1 MNGKDYEK
9 MAAGYLR
16 SHGFRRVKITG
27 RSADYGVDIV
37 ATKRRHRYAVQCK
50 FYSKPVGVAA
60 VQQVVGGMAYY
71 NCDKAMVI
79 TNNTFTRQA
88 RELAR
93 MDEVMLLE
101 NIKSSGRLRRALL
114 MVLYYLLWILL
125 LVMGHTVIALTG
137 IFASLLVTVFILYLR
152 HSAIRN
158 IRSSEQSTEAE
169 EIPED
174 ISPRQQTG
182 STGYRI

>member
-9 MAAGYLR
+9 VAAGYLR

-37 ATKRRHRYAVQCK
+37 AVKRRHRYAVQCK

-93 MDEVMLLE
+93 MDEVTLLE
-101 NIKSSGRLRRALL
+101 NIKSSGRLRRTLL
-114 MVLYYLLWILL
+114 MVLYYLLWMLL
-125 LVMGHTVIALTG
+125 LIMGYTAVALTG
-137 IFASLLVTVFILYLR
+137 IAVSLAVTVFILYLR
-152 HSAIRN
+152 HCAVRN
-158 IRSSEQSTEAE
+158 IRSSGSHDE
-169 EIPED
+169 
-174 ISPRQQTG
+174 ISPHQQTE
-182 STGYRI
+182 STGSRI

>member
-16 SHGFRRVKITG
+16 SHGFRHVKITG

-37 ATKRRHRYAVQCK
+37 AAKHRHRYAVQCK

-79 TNNTFTRQA
+79 TNNTFTKQA

-93 MDEVMLLE
+93 MDEVTLLE

-114 MVLYYLLWILL
+114 VILYFLLWIRLL
-125 LVMGHTVIALTG
+125 AMGYVAIALAG
-137 IFASLLVTVFILYLR
+137 IITSLLITVFVLYLR

-158 IRSSEQSTEAE
+158 IRSSLPQE
-169 EIPED
+169 EI
-174 ISPRQQTG
+174 SPHQQT
-182 STGYRI
+182 